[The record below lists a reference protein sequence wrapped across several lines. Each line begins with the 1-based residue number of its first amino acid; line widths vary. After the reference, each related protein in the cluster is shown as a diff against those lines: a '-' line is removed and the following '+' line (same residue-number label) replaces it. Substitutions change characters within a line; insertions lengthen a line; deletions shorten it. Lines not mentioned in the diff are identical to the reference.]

1 MGAFCCA
8 KNSPRWGQRD
18 RVDQFKVAKL
28 DRGHRADETL
38 NLISDPYLL
47 DWLGRTLCS
56 LSHLHLKSGY
66 ELDPRVG
73 QELLAENDA
82 MVCVFF

>member
-1 MGAFCCA
+1 MGAD
-8 KNSPRWGQRD
+8 SWLQPVQSRRD
-18 RVDQFKVAKL
+18 GLEGNRAHAKL
-28 DRGHRADETL
+28 
-38 NLISDPYLL
+38 NLVSDHDILY
-47 DWLGRTLCS
+47 WLGRTLCS